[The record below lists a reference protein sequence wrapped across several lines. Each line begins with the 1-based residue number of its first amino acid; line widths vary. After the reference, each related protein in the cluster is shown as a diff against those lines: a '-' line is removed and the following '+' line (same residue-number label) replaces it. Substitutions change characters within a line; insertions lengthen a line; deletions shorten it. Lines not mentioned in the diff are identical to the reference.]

1 MLDHIENLI
10 KILSVKISLPA
21 STEFFG
27 GEQLKKTPSICPFE
41 LKSRICLTQTHPRLT
56 QPIAH
61 AIDKHTHSPKRA
73 TETQK
78 ACNHC
83 RDVSRK

>member
-10 KILSVKISLPA
+10 KVVSVRFSLLAGTEIL
-21 STEFFG
+21 G
-27 GEQLKKTPSICPFE
+27 GEQLKKTPCICPFE

-83 RDVSRK
+83 RNVSRK